1 VYRHENDHAIR
12 HDGWLLAGSNASS
25 FDVAIIFREK
35 YSRGKRRKGS
45 ERKCDNFV
53 LL

>member
-1 VYRHENDHAIR
+1 MPYGMMA
-12 HDGWLLAGSNASS
+12 GWLQAS
-25 FDVAIIFREK
+25 FMLPAIFREK
-35 YSRGKRRKGS
+35 YSGGKRRKGS

>member
-1 VYRHENDHAIR
+1 MPYG
-12 HDGWLLAGSNASS
+12 HDETTIMPYGMILAGATRSL
-25 FDVAIIFREK
+25 DVAIFREK

-45 ERKCDNFV
+45 ERKCDNLA